1 MAIIGVVIRPGIP
14 EALELGTE
22 LVKWAQKNGHS
33 VLSGDSDNRRISLG
47 ESVSLQELA
56 LKADPIVVLGGDGTL
71 IGVARHVSDPS
82 PVFIGVNFGNLG
94 FLTELSPRQL
104 FTALESFFSGG
115 LQVGQRSMLE
125 AQLSRPGVVEPIFRS
140 QAVNDAV
147 IQKSARAR
155 LFDMD
160 LRVDGED
167 VMRLR
172 ADGLIMA
179 TTTGST
185 AYSLAAGGSIVD
197 PELSAVLMTPICPHS
212 LTGRPLVLSLDRNI
226 VITTPS
232 VADSVYLIID
242 GQHSVELQSGDR
254 ISISRASNR
263 VKFAKSPSKSY
274 FEILRTKLNWGIANR
289 SE

>member
-1 MAIIGVVIRPGIP
+1 
-14 EALELGTE
+14 
-22 LVKWAQKNGHS
+22 
-33 VLSGDSDNRRISLG
+33 
-47 ESVSLQELA
+47 
-56 LKADPIVVLGGDGTL
+56 
-71 IGVARHVSDPS
+71 
-82 PVFIGVNFGNLG
+82 
-94 FLTELSPRQL
+94 
-104 FTALESFFSGG
+104 
-115 LQVGQRSMLE
+115 MLE
-125 AQLSRPGVVEPIFRS
+125 AQLIRPGIREPIFVS

-179 TTTGST
+179 TPTGST

-197 PELSAVLMTPICPHS
+197 PELSVVLLTPICPHS
-212 LTGRPLVLSLDRNI
+212 LSSRPLVLSLDRNI
-226 VITTPS
+226 IIATPS
-232 VADSVYLIID
+232 VEDSVYLIID
-242 GQHSVELQSGDR
+242 GQHSVELQAGDR
-254 ISISRASNR
+254 ISISRAKNR

>member
-1 MAIIGVVIRPGIP
+1 MALIGVVIRPGIP
-14 EALELGTE
+14 EALALAKE
-22 LVKWAQKNGHS
+22 LVRWAQKNGHT
-33 VLSGDSDNRRISLG
+33 VLSGDSDTRRVALG
-47 ESVSLQELA
+47 EGVSLQELA
-56 LKADPIVVLGGDGTL
+56 SKADPIVVLGGDGTL
-71 IGVARHVSDPS
+71 IGVARHVADPS

-94 FLTELSPRQL
+94 FLTEIAPRQL
-104 FTALESFFSGG
+104 FTVLESFFSGG

-125 AQLSRPGVVEPIFRS
+125 AQLSRPGVPEPIFRS

-167 VMRLR
+167 VIRLR

-179 TTTGST
+179 TPTGST

-197 PELSAVLMTPICPHS
+197 PELSAVLITPICPHS
-212 LTGRPLVLSLDRNI
+212 LTGRPLVLSLERNI
-226 VITTPS
+226 LITTPT
-232 VADSVYLIID
+232 VEDSVYLIID
-242 GQHSVELQSGDR
+242 GQHSIELKSGDR
-254 ISISRASNR
+254 ISIARAKNR

-274 FEILRTKLNWGIANR
+274 FEILRTKLNWGVANR